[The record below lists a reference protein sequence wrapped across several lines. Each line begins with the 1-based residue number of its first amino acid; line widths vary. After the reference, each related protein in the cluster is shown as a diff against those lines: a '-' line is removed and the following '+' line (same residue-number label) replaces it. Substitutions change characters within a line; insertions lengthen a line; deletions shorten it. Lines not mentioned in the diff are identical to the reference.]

1 MYYSPTRNTAP
12 ENIYTPSARH
22 GKHKIFIGMAPGVGK
37 TYKMLEEAC
46 QLKRTG
52 IDVVIG
58 YLETHGRQQTQ
69 AKAKGFEI
77 IPPKEIVINGQTKS
91 EMDVDAIIA
100 RHPKL
105 VLIDELAHI
114 NILGAQHHKRY
125 QDIEAILAAG
135 IDVFS
140 TVNIQHLEQLRYQV
154 AELTGIAV
162 QEYIPDSLLEAAQE
176 IILVDITPETLEE
189 RLSEGKIYPLG
200 KIEPD
205 IRNFYQRCNLV
216 ALRELALRQVANKIE
231 QQSIQ
236 EVSQDIDPTDNHE
249 GRKKIRQFCSI
260 QERILVCI
268 STSPN
273 SLRLI
278 RRGARLADYM
288 NAPLHVLYVNHPDHS
303 LTKEEAAYIERCR
316 LISQELQGDFLEV
329 CGENIAI
336 EITNIV
342 NSYRITQ
349 IMFGQTH
356 RSFWQKIFQGSII
369 DKLMRLLN
377 HIDIHIISAEQ

>member
-1 MYYSPTRNTAP
+1 MYYSPSRNIAP
-12 ENIYTPSARH
+12 EDIYSYSSRR

-46 QLKRTG
+46 QLKRNG

-58 YLETHGRQQTQ
+58 YLETHGRQETE

-77 IPPKEIVINGQTKS
+77 IQPRILVKNGKTES
-91 EMDVDAIIA
+91 EMDVNAIIA

-105 VLIDELAHI
+105 VLIDELAHV
-114 NILGAQHHKRY
+114 NLLGSQYHRRY
-125 QDIEAILAAG
+125 QDVEAILAAG

-140 TVNIQHLEQLRYQV
+140 TVNIQHLEKLRYQV
-154 AELTGIAV
+154 AELTEIAV
-162 QEYIPDSLLEAAQE
+162 QDYIPDLLLEAAQE
-176 IILVDITPETLEE
+176 VILVDITPETLEE
-189 RLSEGKIYPLG
+189 RLVEGKIYPFQT
-200 KIEPD
+200 IEPE
-205 IRNFYQRCNLV
+205 IRDFYRRCNLV

-236 EVSQDIDPTDNHE
+236 EVSQDIDPTDDHE

-260 QERILVCI
+260 QERVLVCI

-273 SLRLI
+273 SQRLI
-278 RRGARLADYM
+278 RRGATLAEYM
-288 NAPLHVLYVNHPDHS
+288 NAPLYVLYVNNPDHS

-316 LISQELQGDFLEV
+316 LIGQELQGEFLEV
-329 CGENIAI
+329 CGDNVTEEIA
-336 EITNIV
+336 NVV
-342 NSYRITQ
+342 NSHRITQ

-356 RSFWQKIFQGSII
+356 RSFWQRIFQGSII